1 MAVALL
7 VSVWILLSGWGG
19 YVDPRQ
25 WTFPSVVVLTYPAAM
40 LVALL
45 TLVVALISRAWKAA
59 ILLAVSLLLTLPAMR
74 VNMPLGGSRE
84 PSDTA
89 ATFSML
95 TYNVTGFGCMKG
107 NEEVSSTMRYILDA
121 NADLVMLQEGSLG
134 PRDFTD
140 VPSVHPMKAEICS
153 KYPYRSYGYHDLII
167 LSRYPYTVYEDTTLC
182 NGFGSPDD
190 IHKEYHF
197 FAKAFDIEMPKGRQL
212 RIINLHLQSIGLSA
226 EDKQIYRNITHLDSV
241 QSREQMHQARHS
253 LYAKLAGAFRRR
265 AGEAHHLREIINNSP
280 ENLIVCGDFND
291 TPASYCYWTVRGSD
305 MADAYAQ
312 RGRSLTYTFNKDL
325 MLFKI
330 DHVLYRGDMNAVS
343 IRRDKAGA
351 SDHYPLLTTFEWQ
364 DDKKLK

>member
-1 MAVALL
+1 
-7 VSVWILLSGWGG
+7 
-19 YVDPRQ
+19 
-25 WTFPSVVVLTYPAAM
+25 
-40 LVALL
+40 
-45 TLVVALISRAWKAA
+45 
-59 ILLAVSLLLTLPAMR
+59 
-74 VNMPLGGSRE
+74 
-84 PSDTA
+84 
-89 ATFSML
+89 
-95 TYNVTGFGCMKG
+95 
-107 NEEVSSTMRYILDA
+107 
-121 NADLVMLQEGSLG
+121 
-134 PRDFTD
+134 
-140 VPSVHPMKAEICS
+140 
-153 KYPYRSYGYHDLII
+153 
-167 LSRYPYTVYEDTTLC
+167 
-182 NGFGSPDD
+182 
-190 IHKEYHF
+190 
-197 FAKAFDIEMPKGRQL
+197 MPKGRQL

-226 EDKQIYRNITHLDSV
+226 EDKQIYRNITPLDSV

-312 RGRSLTYTFNKDL
+312 RGRGLTYTFNKDL